1 MAEKEQKFKKDGII
15 TESLPNGFFRVQL
28 NEGEEEVLGHLA
40 GKLRVNRIRILP
52 GDKVVIEM
60 TPYDNKRGRIIFR
73 KKWK

>member
-1 MAEKEQKFKKDGII
+1 MAKNEQKFKKDGVI
-15 TESLPNGFFRVQL
+15 TESLPNGFFRVKL
-28 NEGEEEVLGHLA
+28 IEGDEVLGHLA

-52 GDKVVIEM
+52 GDKVVVEM